1 MSFENSI
8 WDIDFIRCEEW
19 GYSSSTARVQA
30 STWYG
35 DQIDFEMAL
44 HPDGYSVVY
53 NFDLTF
59 ISKGLFPHQVEE
71 IVNSKILP
79 EAEKSLEDWWA
90 DVELTRGHLDPPKW
104 GIKKGFPAPDLQ
116 YALLA
121 YLYVLRADK
130 APNRALQLIAQDLS
144 VPSSTIKER
153 IRKSREKEF
162 LSSPGKGMN
171 GQGELTVNAK
181 QLLKK
186 AKIL

>member
-1 MSFENSI
+1 
-8 WDIDFIRCEEW
+8 
-19 GYSSSTARVQA
+19 
-30 STWYG
+30 
-35 DQIDFEMAL
+35 MAL

-53 NFDLTF
+53 NFDLMF
-59 ISKGLFPHQVEE
+59 VSEGLSPHQVEE

-79 EAEKSLEDWWA
+79 QAEKILEDWWA
-90 DVELTRGHLDPPKW
+90 EIEQTRGQLNPAKW
-104 GIKKGFPAPDLQ
+104 GIKRGIPAPDLQ
-116 YALLA
+116 
-121 YLYVLRADK
+121 YVLRADK

-171 GQGELTVNAK
+171 GQGELTASAK

-186 AKIL
+186 AKKI

>member
-1 MSFENSI
+1 MSLENSI
-8 WDIDFIRCEEW
+8 WDIDFIRCEQW
-19 GYSSSTARVQA
+19 GYPSSTAEVQA

-35 DQIDFEMAL
+35 DEMNFLMAL

-53 NFDLTF
+53 NFDLMF
-59 ISKGLFPHQVEE
+59 VSEGLFPHQAEE
-71 IVNSKILP
+71 IANSKILP
-79 EAEKSLEDWWA
+79 QAEKNLVDWWA
-90 DVELTRGHLDPPKW
+90 EIEQTRGQLNPAKW
-104 GIKKGFPAPDLQ
+104 GIKRGIPAPDLQ

-162 LSSPGKGMN
+162 LSAPGKGMN
-171 GQGELTVNAK
+171 GQGELTASAK

-186 AKIL
+186 AKII

>member
-1 MSFENSI
+1 MSFENTF
-8 WDIDFIRCEEW
+8 WDVDFIRCEEW
-19 GYSSSTARVQA
+19 GFASSTAEVQA

-35 DQIDFEMAL
+35 DQINFEMAL

-53 NFDLTF
+53 NFDLMF
-59 ISKGLFPHQVEE
+59 ISEGLSPHQVED
-71 IVNSKILP
+71 IVDSKILP
-79 EAEKSLEDWWA
+79 QAEKSLEDWWA
-90 DVELTRGHLDPPKW
+90 QIEITRGHLDPPKW

-171 GQGELTVNAK
+171 GQGELTASAK